1 MHYPSPEL
9 RSARLAS
16 DQFRAKWTQAEHRNH
31 VLPIGATI
39 TSTSANQTIHSFQ
52 RRIAMM
58 LSKTIIA
65 AALLCGA
72 IGMPATIASAQQKSL
87 KDQLVGTWTLAS
99 WERMLPDGSKVQSYG
114 ANPKGVVMF
123 DPNGH
128 MFVMF
133 ARPDLPKIASNN
145 PTTAT
150 PEEAK
155 AVMAGLI
162 AYFGMY
168 TVDDANKS
176 ISLRLDASTFPNQ
189 LAGEQKRTITSLTP
203 DELKYD
209 TIAVNGEKISISL
222 RRAGASTVGSSP
234 R

>member
-1 MHYPSPEL
+1 MQSSS
-9 RSARLAS
+9 R
-16 DQFRAKWTQAEHRNH
+16 
-31 VLPIGATI
+31 
-39 TSTSANQTIHSFQ
+39 
-52 RRIAMM
+52 
-58 LSKTIIA
+58 IIA
-65 AALLCGA
+65 VALLCGA
-72 IGMPATIASAQQKSL
+72 IAMPATIASAQQRSL

-99 WERMLPDGSKVQSYG
+99 WERMLPDGSKMQSYG

-128 MFVMF
+128 MSLMF
-133 ARPDLPKIASNN
+133 ARPDLPRIASNN
-145 PTTAT
+145 PTAVTA
-150 PEEAK
+150 EEAK

-168 TVDDANKS
+168 TVDDASKV

-189 LAGEQKRTITSLTP
+189 LAGEQKRTITSLTA

-209 TIAVNGEKISISL
+209 TIALNGDKISVGF
-222 RRAGASTVGSSP
+222 RRADASTVGSSP

>member
-1 MHYPSPEL
+1 MDLSFFVPFGEGCSPESL
-9 RSARLAS
+9 LANRRH
-16 DQFRAKWTQAEHRNH
+16 DNLNQPPT
-31 VLPIGATI
+31 
-39 TSTSANQTIHSFQ
+39 QTIHSSR

-58 LSKTIIA
+58 SSKTIIA

-72 IGMPATIASAQQKSL
+72 IAMPATIASAQQRSL

-99 WERMLPDGSKVQSYG
+99 WERTMPNGTKAQSYG
-114 ANPKGVVMF
+114 TNPKGLVMF
-123 DPNGH
+123 DANGH

-133 ARPDLPKIASNN
+133 ARPDLPRIASNN
-145 PTTAT
+145 PQTAT

-155 AVMAGLI
+155 AVMTGAI

-168 TVDDANKS
+168 TVDDANK
-176 ISLRLDASTFPNQ
+176 IIGLRLDASTFPNQ
-189 LAGEQKRTITSLTP
+189 LAGEQKRTITSLTA

-209 TIAVNGEKISISL
+209 TMALNGDKISVGL
-222 RRAGASTVGSSP
+222 RRVDASTVGVSP

>member
-1 MHYPSPEL
+1 MKS
-9 RSARLAS
+9 SS
-16 DQFRAKWTQAEHRNH
+16 
-31 VLPIGATI
+31 
-39 TSTSANQTIHSFQ
+39 
-52 RRIAMM
+52 
-58 LSKTIIA
+58 TIIA

-72 IGMPATIASAQQKSL
+72 IAMPATIASAQQRSL

-99 WERMLPDGSKVQSYG
+99 WERMLPNGSKVQSYG
-114 ANPKGVVMF
+114 TNPKGVVMF
-123 DPNGH
+123 DANGR
-128 MFVMF
+128 MFLMF
-133 ARPDLPKIASNN
+133 ARPDLPRIASNN

-168 TVDDANKS
+168 TVNDADKV

-189 LAGEQKRTITSLTP
+189 LAGEQKRTITSLTA
-203 DELKYD
+203 DEFKYD
-209 TIAVNGEKISISL
+209 TIAVNGDKISVGFK
-222 RRAGASTVGSSP
+222 RADAPTVGLSP

>member
-1 MHYPSPEL
+1 
-9 RSARLAS
+9 
-16 DQFRAKWTQAEHRNH
+16 
-31 VLPIGATI
+31 
-39 TSTSANQTIHSFQ
+39 
-52 RRIAMM
+52 MM
-58 LSKTIIA
+58 SSKTIIA
-65 AALLCGA
+65 VALLCGA
-72 IGMPATIASAQQKSL
+72 IAMPATIASAQQRSL
-87 KDQLVGTWTLAS
+87 MDQLAGTWMLTS

-128 MFVMF
+128 MFAMF
-133 ARPDLPKIASNN
+133 ARPDLPRISSNN
-145 PTTAT
+145 PTAPT

-168 TVDDANKS
+168 TVDDANKV

-189 LAGEQKRTITSLTP
+189 LAGEQKRTITSLTA

-209 TIAVNGEKISISL
+209 TIAVNGDKISVGL
-222 RRAGASTVGSSP
+222 RRADASTVGVSP
-234 R
+234 RQ

>member
-1 MHYPSPEL
+1 MS
-9 RSARLAS
+9 
-16 DQFRAKWTQAEHRNH
+16 
-31 VLPIGATI
+31 
-39 TSTSANQTIHSFQ
+39 
-52 RRIAMM
+52 
-58 LSKTIIA
+58 SKTIIA

-72 IGMPATIASAQQKSL
+72 IAMPATIALAQQKSL

-99 WERMLPDGSKVQSYG
+99 WERMLPNGSKVQSYG
-114 ANPKGVVMF
+114 ANPKGLVMF

-133 ARPDLPKIASNN
+133 ARPDLPRIASNN
-145 PTTAT
+145 PQAAT

-155 AVMAGLI
+155 AVMTGAI

-168 TVDDANKS
+168 TVDDANKV

-189 LAGEQKRTITSLTP
+189 LAGEQKRTITSLTA

-209 TIAVNGEKISISL
+209 TVALNGDKISIGL
-222 RRAGASTVGSSP
+222 KRADASTVGLSP